1 MADTPIVSGPLPLWY
16 TAACLDR
23 QPDAGNAGGWGSG
36 QTVFDSLADPPGGLA
51 LRHWVSDAVGFGTT

>member
-16 TAACLDR
+16 TAACLDK

-36 QTVFDSLADPPGGLA
+36 QTVFDSLADEYGLLLPPPGPAGRL
-51 LRHWVSDAVGFGTT
+51 